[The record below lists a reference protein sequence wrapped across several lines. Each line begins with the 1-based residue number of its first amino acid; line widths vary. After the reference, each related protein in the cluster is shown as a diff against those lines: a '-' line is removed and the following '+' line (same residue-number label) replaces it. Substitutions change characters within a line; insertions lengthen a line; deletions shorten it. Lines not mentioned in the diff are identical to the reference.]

1 MIGFVSPRPSS
12 DLNDVFAAFAGYS
25 GQREL
30 LFGVTVELY
39 ELRPEPGPVRNRLLG
54 ASSKAGLHIES
65 LKLAA
70 QVIAFKAD
78 SLPLWAPA

>member
-1 MIGFVSPRPSS
+1 V
-12 DLNDVFAAFAGYS
+12 
-25 GQREL
+25 

-39 ELRPEPGPVRNRLLG
+39 ELRPEPGPVRNRLFG

-70 QVIAFKAD
+70 QVIAFMAD
-78 SLPLWAPA
+78 CLPPRQRFALQARRRWQAVLDGREPEQTGTF